1 MRSPLV
7 AGAIALLAG
16 GAWLFI
22 ARRDKAVSA
31 DLEAWW
37 FAVGRHASRIIG
49 ALALAAA
56 IIASTFATRSAAGA
70 DASGY
75 LSQAEMWSHL
85 QWREA
90 EPLDEG
96 SLAPRNEWLTTP
108 LGWRPASPAYQAPTY
123 PPGLPLLMA
132 VPHAVAGVDGATA
145 LIAASAAAAVWAAGM
160 LARGTAGIIA
170 AVLLAFAPVFL
181 YQSIQPMSDVPV
193 TAAWVLCFLLLDKPS
208 LAGVACALA
217 ALIRPNLAPLAVVP
231 LLVTPH
237 RVAFALPVAAVGMF
251 LAFMQWQWYGS
262 PLRSGYGTAEEL
274 FALANIGANLE
285 RYAQWLIATAPVLIL
300 APLGLMRVRQ
310 NRRALAMGV
319 FAAFVIAAYLV
330 YAVFE
335 QWSYL
340 RFLLPALAVFA
351 VFAGIELAA
360 WVERSPIACRA
371 PLLTVLLLA
380 VSAHGIWV
388 ARSLDT
394 FKLGDQL
401 RRVRQVADYLNQS
414 GAPTAV
420 IVSGEQSGSMRYYT
434 GRSILRWD
442 AATPDVL
449 AAAID
454 TLGRVER
461 PVYIALDAW
470 EEELFRRKFASI
482 PELQLDWP
490 PAVEAGESHRTK
502 LWRVADRAR
511 FLVGDRIETVR
522 LP

>member
-1 MRSPLV
+1 MRSPLAAAV
-7 AGAIALLAG
+7 GALLAG
-16 GAWLFI
+16 AAWFFV
-22 ARRDKAVSA
+22 ARRDKTVSA

-37 FAVGRHASRIIG
+37 FATVRHASRTIG
-49 ALALAAA
+49 ALALVAA

-75 LSQAEMWSHL
+75 LSQAEMWSHM
-85 QWREA
+85 QWRKA

-96 SLAPRNEWLTTP
+96 GLAPRNQWLTTP

-145 LIAASAAAAVWAAGM
+145 LIVASAAAAVWGAGM

-170 AVLLAFAPVFL
+170 AVLLACAPAFL
-181 YQSIQPMSDVPV
+181 NQSIQPMSDVPV

-217 ALIRPNLAPLAVVP
+217 VLIRPNLAPLAVVP
-231 LLVTPH
+231 LLVAPH
-237 RVAFALPVAAVGMF
+237 RVAFALPVAAAGTF
-251 LAFMQWQWYGS
+251 LAFMQWHWYGS

-274 FALANIGANLE
+274 FTVANIWPNLE
-285 RYAQWLIATAPVLIL
+285 RYAQWLIATAPVLIV
-300 APLGLMRVRQ
+300 APLGLIRARQ
-310 NRRALAMGV
+310 NRRALAIGV
-319 FAAFVIAAYLV
+319 FAALVIAAYLV
-330 YAVFE
+330 YAVFD

-371 PLLTVLLLA
+371 PLLTVVLLA

-414 GAPTAV
+414 APPTAV

-434 GRSILRWD
+434 GRSILRWE
-442 AATPDVL
+442 AGTPDDL
-449 AAAID
+449 AVAIE
-454 TLGRVER
+454 TLVRVER
-461 PVYIALDAW
+461 SVYIALDAW
-470 EEELFRRKFASI
+470 EEELFRKKFASI
-482 PELQLDWP
+482 PAGQLDWP
-490 PAVEAGESHRTK
+490 SAVEAGESHRTK
-502 LWRVADRAR
+502 LWRVGDRAR
-511 FLVGDRIETVR
+511 FLAGARVETLR